1 MRISDI
7 EPYMQDKHK
16 SKHMQKQRKDDKRA
30 DFKTVL
36 DEKNRKDGI
45 IQPTKVSDSIKLR
58 LSMRFILLY
67 KIL

>member
-16 SKHMQKQRKDDKRA
+16 SKYMQKPRKDDKRA

-36 DEKNRKDGI
+36 DEGIEKMESSNRPK
-45 IQPTKVSDSIKLR
+45 
-58 LSMRFILLY
+58 
-67 KIL
+67 

>member
-16 SKHMQKQRKDDKRA
+16 SKHMQKPRKDDKRA

-36 DEKNRKDGI
+36 DEEIEKMES
-45 IQPTKVSDSIKLR
+45 QPTKVSDSIKLR